1 MSLIFKNIY
10 NFNDILKI
18 DIYFEPLY
26 GKICEISD
34 NALWETCLYKD
45 LKYVYLKK
53 PYEFEGVTYYDLITP
68 YGYSGFFFH
77 KQETFKEFILLF
89 RKEAK
94 QRNYITEVLRQT
106 PYLSLE
112 KFSNYDIIT
121 SKSCFGVKLSNFN
134 NFEEYLS
141 TTNKNNRKSYKKAIL
156 NDLSFT
162 FEEINENN
170 LIDFKKIYEI
180 TMKTLKSDK
189 YYYFSK
195 DYYDVLLNELKKYI
209 YIASVKKEKVI
220 IASCMIFK
228 YNNFLHYHIGGSL
241 NEYRYLYPNNFL
253 HCKVINYGI
262 VNKMNLYILGC
273 GVKNNDSLH
282 KFKNRISNTKFDY
295 IIYKNILN
303 NEIYEKI
310 IENYLKENT
319 NHKPYFPIYRQ

>member
-1 MSLIFKNIY
+1 MYLIFKNIY
-10 NFNDILKI
+10 NFNDIFKI

-34 NALWETCLYKD
+34 NALWEACFYKD
-45 LKYVYLKK
+45 LKYIYLKQ

-77 KQETFKEFILLF
+77 KQETFKEFIVLF

-112 KFSNYDIIT
+112 KLPNYDIIT

-195 DYYDVLLNELKKYI
+195 DY
-209 YIASVKKEKVI
+209 
-220 IASCMIFK
+220 
-228 YNNFLHYHIGGSL
+228 
-241 NEYRYLYPNNFL
+241 
-253 HCKVINYGI
+253 
-262 VNKMNLYILGC
+262 
-273 GVKNNDSLH
+273 
-282 KFKNRISNTKFDY
+282 
-295 IIYKNILN
+295 
-303 NEIYEKI
+303 
-310 IENYLKENT
+310 
-319 NHKPYFPIYRQ
+319 